1 MVNCNFNLNGINPH
15 SMQETFSIL
24 KTMRHAV
31 GSAAD
36 FISNKYVTHQTDS
49 SGSINKH
56 GVSISQEAFVLRLE
70 SLCDSRVY
78 GIENAVRDALFFFEN
93 NFRKHGLSF
102 PHVKLIDEK
111 EINLVIDNESLVLDV
126 ALFGDHGFSYY
137 VKFKDSDV
145 EHWEDLHI
153 TDSLPPRVYDLLR
166 LK

>member
-1 MVNCNFNLNGINPH
+1 MKKYLV
-15 SMQETFSIL
+15 TFEIEE
-24 KTMRHAV
+24 

-126 ALFGDHGFSYY
+126 ALFGDHSFSYY